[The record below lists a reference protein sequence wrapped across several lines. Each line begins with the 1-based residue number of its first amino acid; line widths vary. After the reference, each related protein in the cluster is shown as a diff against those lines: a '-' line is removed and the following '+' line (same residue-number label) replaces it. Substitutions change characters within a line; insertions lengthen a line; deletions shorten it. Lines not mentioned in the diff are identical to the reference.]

1 MRLRSRPRP
10 LEKADAYP
18 LSMHLSG
25 LGQHLVYGATVEL
38 VRGGMRQAI

>member
-1 MRLRSRPRP
+1 
-10 LEKADAYP
+10 
-18 LSMHLSG
+18 MHLSG